1 MTCSRTFS
9 WAFRQLHILASKFD
23 GITERS
29 VSFVTGKC
37 NYIGFGFTG
46 HSNDLNNW
54 MQNCHISLGGALM
67 CLRCSSTKN
76 WDECVGIQKVFP
88 CPNEADQ
95 CYKLLFKGEKDH
107 VQEENYKK
115 GCTTSRN
122 CTQLNEELCRMKE
135 FGPGTTCEI
144 SWCIGDLC
152 NTAALQMVSTI
163 SFIACACLAFL
174 YWGKPAATSHIR
186 LLLE

>member
-1 MTCSRTFS
+1 
-9 WAFRQLHILASKFD
+9 
-23 GITERS
+23 
-29 VSFVTGKC
+29 
-37 NYIGFGFTG
+37 
-46 HSNDLNNW
+46 
-54 MQNCHISLGGALM
+54 MQNCYISLGGALK
-67 CLRCSSTKN
+67 CYRCSSTKD
-76 WDECVGIQKVFP
+76 WDECVDIQQDFD
-88 CPNEADQ
+88 CPDEADQ

-115 GCTTSRN
+115 GCTTSDN

-152 NTAALQMVSTI
+152 NAAALQMVSAI

-174 YWGKPAATSHIR
+174 Y
-186 LLLE
+186 